1 MASKMIKGITIE
13 IGGNTTKLGQAID
26 NSEKKTRSLQAELRQ
41 VERLLKFDPSNVEL
55 LNQKQTILTQSIE
68 ETSARLEILKKSQ
81 EQVNEQYKKGEIGEE
96 QLRAFQREITKTE
109 NSLNS
114 MQKEL
119 NETNKSISLIGENDG
134 IKKNTKSIEEAT
146 NELNELGNS
155 AKETVNKVA
164 VGAGAIGVAV
174 ATGMGYALKITTDF
188 DKALN
193 TLATR
198 TGATKQQMDQLDES
212 MTKVYKN
219 NFGNSIQD
227 VAESMATVRANT
239 KLMGEGLEEATEYA
253 LLMRDTFEFDVN
265 ESSRTAKMLMDQ
277 FGLSAKSAYSLIAQG
292 AQNGLDKNGDLLDTI
307 NEYAVHYKQLGLTAE
322 EFFNSL
328 INGSQNGTF
337 SVDKLGD
344 AYKEFGIRVKDTAE
358 STTEGFELLNLNA
371 DEMRK
376 KFAKGGE
383 VAKKATQETVTAL
396 FALNDEVKRNQAGV
410 DLFGTMW
417 EDLGEDAIKSLMNV
431 NGAVSTTSKA
441 LENINDQKYDDLG
454 NQLQELGR
462 TIEADVAVPIGE
474 ELKPVVEDAIGF
486 VKENAPQI
494 KELITNIAYAT
505 GDLVGWLIDNSDAVL
520 TTIGGITAGFM
531 AWKAYSVIDSIIV
544 ALQTY
549 KTAQEAATLAQLAF
563 NTALNASPVMM
574 AVTALGFFAGAIG
587 ALTIKT
593 AMEKDEH
600 EKNMLAIEEET
611 KKRDESLQK
620 QREQIESGTGEI
632 SHLQNLNIELRS
644 LVDENG
650 KVKEGY
656 ENRVQFILSQLNPA
670 LGLELQLVDGQVQG
684 YKELGDN
691 INLLLEKK
699 KAQIILEAQLP
710 AYQEAVNNATEK
722 QIEANKL
729 NAEIVENNSK
739 LKELEN
745 KLIKE
750 YGENWKKSYSA
761 LSSSIGQ
768 QWSTLQAD
776 TIKKEQEYEKQNKLL
791 KGYYDDITL
800 YEINASKIQKG
811 DMQSLMEV
819 EQSVVTGKAQNN
831 EERKRLLNDQLDAQK
846 SFLSELERMYDESQD
861 DEYLILIEGQKEKI
875 RITEETINGMS
886 QTVESGNEKTKTAYK
901 NNSKAGV
908 EGIKETKEDHKTAGA
923 ENADAYNEGVS
934 SKKENSKK
942 AGKDL
947 ADQDKEGKKST
958 KEDHKTAGAENANA
972 YNEGVSSKKENSKKA
987 GKDLADQ
994 DKEGKKS
1001 TKEDHK
1007 TAGAENAE
1015 AYKKGVDSKK
1025 ETAKTAGSNL
1035 GLGTAGGIKGMVENA
1050 LQAGLMF
1057 SGNIVQ
1063 GINRSEENA
1072 KKAGLRLRNMGLQG
1086 YKSMANDFVNAG
1098 INSADGIK
1106 SGIDQRKGSLWSAM
1120 SGLGTSMLTAF
1131 KKSLDINSPS
1141 KKFKQAGIN
1150 AVEGVALAIDENADM
1165 AIDSTQN
1172 MANGMLRTINGMQLD
1187 RSISASLSLDGVTS
1201 NIYDSQYALNE
1212 KVNTLINVVNEYLPY
1227 IAKNAGKDIYLDGEL
1242 VSQSLVST
1250 MDIKLAEI
1258 ADLKSRGG

>member
-1 MASKMIKGITIE
+1 MASKLIKGITIE

-26 NSEKKTRSLQAELRQ
+26 NSEKKTRSLQVELRQ
-41 VERLLKFDPSNVEL
+41 VERLLKFDPTNIEL

-68 ETSARLEILKKSQ
+68 ETANRLEILKKSQ

-109 NSLNS
+109 SGLNS
-114 MQKEL
+114 MKKEL
-119 NETNKSISLIGENDG
+119 SETNKSISLIGENDG

-146 NELNELGNS
+146 NELNELGNT

-164 VGAGAIGVAV
+164 IGAGAIGVAV
-174 ATGMGYALKITTDF
+174 ASGMGYALKITTDY

-212 MTKVYKN
+212 MSKVYKN

-227 VAESMATVRANT
+227 VAESMATVKLNT
-239 KLMGEGLEEATEYA
+239 KLMDEELEKATEYA
-253 LLMRDTFEFDVN
+253 LLLRDAFEFEVN

-277 FGLSAKSAYSLIAQG
+277 FGLSAKEAYNLIAQG

-307 NEYAVHYKQLGLTAE
+307 NEYAVHYKQLGFTAE

-344 AYKEFGIRVKDTAE
+344 AYKEFGIRVKDTAN
-358 STTEGFELLNLNA
+358 STTEGFELLKLNA

-410 DLFGTMW
+410 ALFGTMW
-417 EDLGEDAIKSLMNV
+417 EDLGADAVKSLMDV
-431 NGAVSTTSKA
+431 NGTVSTTSKA
-441 LENINDQKYDDLG
+441 LENINDQKYDDLE

-462 TIEADVAVPIGE
+462 VIEKDVVAPVGE

-505 GDLVGWLIDNSDAVL
+505 GDLVSWIIDNSDAVL
-520 TTIGGITAGFM
+520 TAIGGITAGFI
-531 AWKAYSVIDSIIV
+531 AWKSYTVIDSIITS
-544 ALQTY
+544 LQVF
-549 KTAQEAATLAQLAF
+549 KTAQEGATIAQLAF
-563 NTALNASPVMM
+563 NSAINANPVMM

-611 KKRDESLQK
+611 RKRDENLQK

-632 SHLQNLNIELRS
+632 SHLQNLNTELKS

-650 KVKEGY
+650 RVKEGY
-656 ENRVQFILSQLNPA
+656 ETRVQFILSQLNPA
-670 LGLELQLVDGQVQG
+670 LGLELGMVDGQVQG
-684 YKELGDN
+684 YKELRDN
-691 INLLLEKK
+691 IDMLLEKK

-729 NAEIVENNSK
+729 NAEIVKNNSK

-750 YGENWKKSYSA
+750 YGENWKKSYDA
-761 LSSSIGQ
+761 LSSSVGQ

-776 TIKKEQEYEKQNKLL
+776 TIKKEQEYEKQNELI
-791 KGYYDDITL
+791 KGYYNDITL

-819 EQSVVTGKAQNN
+819 EQSVVTGKAKNN
-831 EERKRLLNDQLDAQK
+831 EEKKQLLNDQLDAQK
-846 SFLSELERMYDESQD
+846 AFLSELERMYDETQD
-861 DEYLILIEGQKEKI
+861 DEYLALIEGQKEKI
-875 RITEETINGMS
+875 KITEETINGMT
-886 QTVESGNEKTKTAYK
+886 QAVESGNEKTKTAYK
-901 NNSKAGV
+901 NNSKAGI

-923 ENADAYNEGVS
+923 ENADAYNEGVN
-934 SKKENSKK
+934 SKKENSKT
-942 AGKDL
+942 AGKNL
-947 ADQDKEGKKST
+947 ADK
-958 KEDHKTAGAENANA
+958 
-972 YNEGVSSKKENSKKA
+972 
-987 GKDLADQ
+987 

-1035 GLGTAGGIKGMVENA
+1035 GLGTVGGIKGMVESA

-1063 GINRSEENA
+1063 GINRSEGNA
-1072 KKAGLRLRNMGLQG
+1072 KTAGLNLRNMGLQG
-1086 YKSMANDFVNAG
+1086 YKSMSNDFINAG

-1106 SGIDQRKGSLWSAM
+1106 SGIEQRKGSLWSAM
-1120 SGLGTSMLTAF
+1120 NGLGTSMLTAF

-1141 KKFKQAGIN
+1141 RKFKKAGID
-1150 AVEGVALAIDENADM
+1150 AVEGVALGIDENADM
-1165 AIDSTQN
+1165 AINSTEN
-1172 MANGMLRTINGMQLD
+1172 MANGMLRAVEGIQLD
-1187 RSISASLSLDGVTS
+1187 RSISTTLSLDAVTS
-1201 NIYDSQYALNE
+1201 NISNSQYALNE
-1212 KVNTLINVVNEYLPY
+1212 KINTLINIVNKYLPN
-1227 IAKNAGKDIYLDGEL
+1227 ISDNVKSDIYLNGEL
-1242 VSQSLVST
+1242 ISSILAPSI
-1250 MDIKLAEI
+1250 DINLAEI
-1258 ADLKSRGG
+1258 ADFKNRGG